1 MDVDIKPLTCWARA
15 GWRDLKGIWGL
26 SRIHGMEKKKIDC

>member
-1 MDVDIKPLTCWARA
+1 MDVDFKPLTCWARA

-26 SRIHGMEKKKIDC
+26 SRLHGMEKKKIDC